1 MSIFDICPKGAS
13 HLEFCL
19 QIFSNIIAWTTEISV
34 VVAVVVEFVADV
46 FVENTFAV
54 AVTSVC
60 KNEVG
65 AGCILLVVL
74 VDISLI
80 EAPYL
85 NLTQGHSLTICLEKR
100 CFGPH
105 IS

>member
-1 MSIFDICPKGAS
+1 MIFVQKEHHIWN
-13 HLEFCL
+13 FL

-34 VVAVVVEFVADV
+34 VAVAVVEFVADV

-85 NLTQGHSLTICLEKR
+85 NLTQVHSLTKCLEKR

>member
-1 MSIFDICPKGAS
+1 M
-13 HLEFCL
+13 
-19 QIFSNIIAWTTEISV
+19 QIISNIIAWTAEISV

-54 AVTSVC
+54 VVTSVC
-60 KNEVG
+60 KNVVG
-65 AGCILLVVL
+65 AGCILLVEL

-85 NLTQGHSLTICLEKR
+85 NLTQGHSLVKCLGKR